1 VSRAEPQ
8 ELPDGSRVPDLAI
21 TRGGVP
27 SPEQLAALTVAL
39 SATRPAGTA
48 DDRPPLQPAWT
59 RAALLEGIGAR
70 IVEDP
75 SQLTRLPAI
84 S

>member
-1 VSRAEPQ
+1 MSPAQDDDRR
-8 ELPDGSRVPDLAI
+8 GRVDLAV
-21 TRGGVP
+21 TRGGEP
-27 SPEQLAALTVAL
+27 TPAQLAALTVAL
-39 SATRPAGTA
+39 HAVRRPAVA

-70 IVEDP
+70 IVEEP
-75 SQLTRLPAI
+75 SQLTRLRAV

>member
-1 VSRAEPQ
+1 VSGAHEEQPT
-8 ELPDGSRVPDLAI
+8 GSGAPDLAV
-21 TRGGVP
+21 TGGGVP
-27 SPEQLAALTVAL
+27 TPQQLAALTVAL
-39 SATRPAGTA
+39 AAVRPAATA

-75 SQLTRLPAI
+75 SHLTRLRAV